1 MGKVVTLTGNETA
14 GLAMKQIEPD
24 VVCAFPITPQT
35 ELMHKFADYV
45 NDGAVKTELVL
56 VESEHSA
63 MSGVVGAAAAG
74 VRTMT
79 ATSSQGLA
87 LMWEILYIAA
97 GMRFPIVMPMVNRA
111 LSAPINIHC
120 DHSDSMG
127 CRDTGWIQLYCEN
140 CQEIYD
146 TMIQA
151 IRIAEDKQVLLPVMV
166 CFDGFIIS
174 HTTER
179 LEILTDEEVKKFI
192 GKYVSKYSL
201 FNFDKPVTFGP
212 LDLPDYYYE
221 VKRQEAEAMDQAPQV
236 ILEVAKEYAKLT
248 GRSYGF
254 FEEYKLADAE
264 LAIVVMNSAAGT
276 TKVVIDD
283 LRQKGQKVGLL
294 KLRSFRPFP
303 AKELAAAL
311 KNVKAVAVMDRAISF
326 GAHGGPLFNEV
337 RSALYANDKKP
348 VVASFIY
355 GLGGRDV
362 GLSTIE
368 ETYKILGYELK
379 KPTEQVH
386 YLGVRE

>member
-1 MGKVVTLTGNETA
+1 MGKITTLTGNETA
-14 GLAMKQIEPD
+14 GFAMKQIEPD

-97 GMRFPIVMPMVNRA
+97 GMRLPIVMPMVNRA

-127 CRDTGWIQLYCEN
+127 CRDSGWIQLYCEN
-140 CQEIYD
+140 NQEIYD

-151 IRIAEDKQVLLPVMV
+151 IRIAEDKRILLPVMV

-179 LEILTDEEVKKFI
+179 LEVLSDDEVKKFI
-192 GKYVSKYSL
+192 GKYEPKFSL
-201 FNFDKPVTFGP
+201 FDFKKPITFGP

-221 VKRQEAEAMDQAPQV
+221 VKRQEAEAMDNAPAV

-264 LAIVVMNSAAGT
+264 LAIVVINSAAGT
-276 TKVVIDD
+276 AKVVVDE
-283 LRQKGQKVGLL
+283 LRAKGQKVGLL

-303 AKELAAAL
+303 VKEVAEAL
-311 KNVKAVAVMDRAISF
+311 KNAKAIAVMDRAISF
-326 GAHGGPLFNEV
+326 GAHGGPVFNEI
-337 RSALYANDKKP
+337 RSALYASDKKP
-348 VVASFIY
+348 VIASFIY

-362 GLSTIE
+362 GTSTIE
-368 ETYKILGYELK
+368 ETCRILAEELK
-379 KPTEQVH
+379 RPTEQVH